1 VIWWRGMSTR
11 YHPFKFYV
19 SPPHLHSKADHA
31 PFNKMGSRLWQ
42 RKLTWRGGRGPGAV
56 GGGEEGEAGGRAA
69 GPMLEMRTLGSGGGF
84 VDPHY

>member
-1 VIWWRGMSTR
+1 MCEVDRSTLLEHDAR
-11 YHPFKFYV
+11 SRLTFNRQV
-19 SPPHLHSKADHA
+19 DHA

-42 RKLTWRGGRGPGAV
+42 RKLSWRGGRGQGGA
-56 GGGEEGEAGGRAA
+56 GEEAERAA